1 MVVESTVGMVTGSVA
16 YRMRGQGRIISIYGG
31 QQPHLDMVKMYNLTA
46 KDINIIQV
54 DAAMRLFVIAYR
66 SERMCIGNDNVIHLG
81 CSLCGAGTGRQGC
94 VSAGLRGRGRG
105 KGSGRGR

>member
-54 DAAMRLFVIAYR
+54 DSAMSFFL
-66 SERMCIGNDNVIHLG
+66 
-81 CSLCGAGTGRQGC
+81 
-94 VSAGLRGRGRG
+94 
-105 KGSGRGR
+105 